1 MFKNVLN
8 IILNIDLEHVKSG
21 WKCLLLGS
29 IIAEL
34 EYYSGNL
41 LEKLLHSALLNN
53 LRLPWNFMK
62 KDFTVGVLFGK
73 NWIFYNSYFFELP
86 HTGAYETN
94 FCEAKSIL
102 LRWVTKFI
110 CFKDALHKICEKT
123 GFHWPVF
130 SRTRQNRFR
139 FRPYTGEYEIV
150 KTRILAYF
158 MQ

>member
-62 KDFTVGVLFGK
+62 KDFIVGVLFGK
-73 NWIFYNSYFFELP
+73 N
-86 HTGAYETN
+86 
-94 FCEAKSIL
+94 
-102 LRWVTKFI
+102 
-110 CFKDALHKICEKT
+110 
-123 GFHWPVF
+123 
-130 SRTRQNRFR
+130 
-139 FRPYTGEYEIV
+139 
-150 KTRILAYF
+150 
-158 MQ
+158 